1 MVEFT
6 KRESYTLQIAVYLR
20 AGDYEKAYELAK
32 AFTAK
37 FPGDFFSHYLLSK
50 SAFGLKRYE
59 ESVLEGKRSF
69 GNAPD
74 QASMRAAAIL
84 VGSAYFATRQFQK
97 GYDLL
102 KETEKQGS
110 DESLEEALFIFSYIL
125 NKPEESVEHLG
136 KLAKLNLK
144 LALNVAKKAA
154 EGK

>member
-6 KRESYTLQIAVYLR
+6 KRESFTLQIAVYLR

-32 AFTAK
+32 AFTVK

-50 SAFGLKRYE
+50 SAFGLRRYD
-59 ESVLEGKRSF
+59 ESVIEGKKSF

-74 QASMRAAAIL
+74 KGSMRAAAIL
-84 VGSAYFATRQFQK
+84 VGSAYFAARQFRK

-110 DESLEEALFIFSYIL
+110 DEALEEALFIFSYVL
-125 NKPEESVEHLG
+125 NKPDESVEHLG
-136 KLAKLNLK
+136 KLAKLNMR
-144 LALNVAKKAA
+144 LALDIAKKAS
-154 EGK
+154 GSK